1 MTTSQPTRTERPR
14 FYEQQYLGA
23 RDLTGVVQYARES
36 HARHDLGAHIWGI
49 AAGLQIVE
57 KPSKCGG
64 PLEVYLEPGYAWDG
78 FGRPI
83 TLLAP
88 VRVPPALFDS
98 LTYEASDGNNPPGR
112 LVPLWIRYRESAVG
126 GPPPGFEICNSDDQY
141 SRTWETYQLVAGHM
155 IAHYDRHDPVSVAGY
170 SVDARDVADKLGIP
184 GPVVGGVATAATL
197 EDESVAYQSFPS
209 KDTSRWLVPLGVVRW
224 LPPNGAAAGGFQ
236 QRVESADPDLTVGPR
251 DLTDNERRRR
261 YIGVVAGT
269 VNAAGK
275 AIRLRSRDGAFDPQV
290 WSNELVWVEGAAR
303 VAGDVTLL
311 DGKLSFRDAR
321 YDDHQ
326 VPLNI
331 SRIELNALGGRDLLE
346 QIGVAETGFNRL
358 VIGPIVGTT
367 VKEKFVVTD
376 NGKVGVGEP
385 KPDRPLVVRAQ
396 GANEDVIGLEAA
408 AGATKW
414 AFALKTNGVDGL
426 HIRETVS
433 NATRVFVKDGG
444 DVGIGTTAPTHN
456 LHVNGSRGIRQNELY
471 MSGGFDGTGWSS
483 FAFNAHHN
491 AANTDWVFPNPS
503 HPAVT
508 VEMDDSGGTPRF
520 EVWSTTMGNK
530 TQWKQRLRIN
540 GDTGDFVVA
549 HNGGRAGIGTA
560 FPKCRLHVEGSVSGS
575 AFDTSQHVAII
586 ENTAAGDN
594 ADVLALKV
602 ATANAGGGN
611 NFITFFAGGNAIGA
625 IEADFLGNGIAWHT
639 PGADVAEWMPRMDSE
654 PAMAAGDVVGVHEG
668 RVSRRID
675 GAERIMVVSTAP
687 MVLGNRPPDDQRQRF
702 EPMVLIGR
710 APIRVRGPVAR
721 GDFILAGSNDDG
733 VAVAASPDSVALSDL
748 PRIVAVAW
756 EDAEGPDVHAVRS
769 GVGLAPGSHVWSL
782 VAAEIARLHSEPKRP
797 SRAPKPRRS
806 VKKKKSRA

>member
-1 MTTSQPTRTERPR
+1 MTTSQPARTERPR

-23 RDLTGVVQYARES
+23 RDLTGVVQYARKS
-36 HARHDLGAHIWGI
+36 RARHDLGAHIWGI

-57 KPSKCGG
+57 KPSQCGG

-83 TLLAP
+83 TVLAP
-88 VRVPPALFDS
+88 VRVSPGLFDS
-98 LTYEASDGNNPPGR
+98 LTFEASDGNTPPGR

-126 GPPPGFEICNSDDQY
+126 GPPPGFEICSNDDQY
-141 SRTWETYQLVAGHM
+141 CRTWETYQLVAGHM
-155 IAHYDRHDPVSVAGY
+155 IEHYQRHDPVGVAGY
-170 SVDARDVADKLGIP
+170 AIDAREVSDKLGIP
-184 GPVVGGVATAATL
+184 GPTIAGVATHATL
-197 EDESVAYQSFPS
+197 EDESVAYQSFPT

-275 AIRLRSRDGAFDPQV
+275 AIRLRSRDSAFDPQV
-290 WSNELVWVEGAAR
+290 WSNELVWVEGSAR

-326 VPLNI
+326 VPLKI

-346 QIGVAETGFNRL
+346 QIGAAETGFNRL
-358 VIGPIVGTT
+358 VVGPIVGTT

-414 AFALKTNGVDGL
+414 AIALKTNGVDGL
-426 HIRETVS
+426 HIRETVPD
-433 NATRVFVKDGG
+433 ATRVFVKEGG

-456 LHVNGSRGIRQNELY
+456 LHVSGSRGIRQNELY
-471 MSGGFDGTGWSS
+471 MSGGFHGQAGSS
-483 FAFNAHHN
+483 FTFNAHRN
-491 AANTDWVFPNPS
+491 ASNTDWVFPNPS
-503 HPAVT
+503 HSAVT
-508 VEMDDSGGTPRF
+508 VEVDDWNGTPRF
-520 EVWSTTMGNK
+520 EVWSTTVANK
-530 TQWKQRLRIN
+530 ASWNQRLHLN
-540 GDTGDFVVA
+540 GDTGDFAVA
-549 HNGGRAGIGTA
+549 HTGGKAGIGILQPA
-560 FPKCRLHVEGSVSGS
+560 CKLHVAGSISGS
-575 AFDTSQHVAII
+575 ASDITQHVAMI
-586 ENTAAGDN
+586 ENTAPDN
-594 ADVLALKV
+594 NASVLALKV
-602 ATANAGGGN
+602 ATANLFSGK
-611 NFITFFAGGNAIGA
+611 NFITFFAGGSAVGA
-625 IEADFLGNGIAWHT
+625 IESNWLGNGIFWHT
-639 PGADVAEWMPRMDSE
+639 PGADVAEWMPRMDGE
-654 PAMAAGDVVGVHEG
+654 PKMSAGDVVGVHEG

-687 MVLGNRPPDDQRQRF
+687 MVLGNQPPDDQRAGF

-721 GDFILAGSNDDG
+721 GDFILAGRNDDG
-733 VAVAASPDSVALSDL
+733 VAIAASPDSVAMSDL

-756 EDAEGPDVHAVRS
+756 EDADGPDVHAVHS

-806 VKKKKSRA
+806 IKKKKSRA